1 MNRLHNWKKE
11 DFLLLTVIP
20 LELWIGTQLS
30 IIPGINSS
38 STSLIVSGVLLFIV
52 GMIVCIYWTRD
63 FLAGEWRVYKEKLI
77 RNVALTILLAGG
89 TFLVMKLAKLVVT
102 GSVSNTVTTAD
113 GEYGIFLLAFSLV
126 PAVIAAFAEELTFRY
141 ALLGKFRGRG
151 LRAVMF
157 IVSSVLFGL
166 VHLNN
171 VSGDVVAT
179 VPYMIMGA
187 YFGAVYMFTKN
198 IWFAIGTH
206 LLYNASISL
215 LPVLLLIVVSLFQ

>member
-30 IIPGINSS
+30 NIPGINSS

-126 PAVIAAFAEELTFRY
+126 PSAIAAFAEELTFRY
-141 ALLGKFRGRG
+141 ALLAKFRGPV
-151 LRAVMF
+151 LRAVML
-157 IVSSVLFGL
+157 IVSSILFGL

-171 VSGDVVAT
+171 VGGDVAST

-187 YFGAVYMFTKN
+187 YFGVVYLVTKN
-198 IWFAIGTH
+198 IWYAIGTH
-206 LLYNASISL
+206 LLYNCSISL
-215 LPVLLLIVVSLFQ
+215 FPVILLIVFNLF